1 MKYDW
6 VLWDFNGTILDDVY
20 TGLRCINALL
30 SRRSLPVLA
39 DTAAYRRVFGFPVSE
54 YYERVGL
61 DLVKE
66 SFDDLAVEWVKE
78 YKATVKG
85 AGVFP
90 GVREAMNTLHDA
102 GIRQAVLSAT
112 QRDQLR
118 EQLVPLN
125 LPDCLEDA
133 IGMDT
138 IHAASKIT
146 LARDWRAA
154 HPDARVVML
163 GDTIHDAEVAEAG
176 GMDCILVSCGHQ
188 DEQRLREAGVPVAA
202 DVQAALALILE

>member
-1 MKYDW
+1 MKYTW

-20 TGLRCINALL
+20 TGLICINTLL
-30 SRRSLPVLA
+30 SRRNLPVLA
-39 DTAAYRRVFGFPVSE
+39 DTAAYKQVFGFPVSE

-78 YKATVKG
+78 YKEAVKG
-85 AGVFP
+85 ASAFPDVRGVMETLQAS
-90 GVREAMNTLHDA
+90 GV
-102 GIRQAVLSAT
+102 RQAVLSAT

-118 EQLVPLN
+118 EQLATLD

-138 IHAASKIT
+138 IHAASKAR
-146 LARDWRAA
+146 LAREWRAA
-154 HPDARVVML
+154 HPGESAVLL
-163 GDTIHDAEVAEAG
+163 GDTVHDAQVAREG

-188 DEQRLREAGVPVAA
+188 SAERLAEAGVPVVA
-202 DVQAALALILE
+202 DVCAALELIV